1 VLARHSTGKELELLR
16 AVVPGLMHLAVIR
29 DAINPA
35 VNALGLTRFEEA
47 AGVLAPQIKA
57 LDVAS
62 ADELASAFALAS
74 PRVIVGQSALFLT
87 QRTRIAELAAG
98 MHLAGMYQANEFVEA
113 GGLMSYGTSN
123 VAINQGAAIY
133 IGKMPR
139 GARPADL
146 PVEQLTTVDFA
157 SIGQLSR
164 PSVSRSRPTWRRR

>member
-1 VLARHSTGKELELLR
+1 MRR
-16 AVVPGLMHLAVIR
+16 ACSR
-29 DAINPA
+29 
-35 VNALGLTRFEEA
+35 RRY
-47 AGVLAPQIKA
+47 
-57 LDVAS
+57 VAS

-133 IGKMPR
+133 MRQDAAGR
-139 GARPADL
+139 QAGRPA
-146 PVEQLTTVDFA
+146 
-157 SIGQLSR
+157 R
-164 PSVSRSRPTWRRR
+164 

>member
-1 VLARHSTGKELELLR
+1 
-16 AVVPGLMHLAVIR
+16 MHLAVIR

-47 AGVLAPQIKA
+47 SGVLAPQIRRLRRRA
-57 LDVAS
+57 RERLRGGC
-62 ADELASAFALAS
+62 ALAS

-87 QRTRIAELAAG
+87 PRTRIAELAAG

-133 IGKMPR
+133 IDNMLR

-146 PVEQLTTVDFA
+146 PVEQLTRVDFA